1 VITTSAKTRPAAEQ
15 RANSQR
21 VRPTRS
27 SGRRNRSHGRAV
39 ADDGAGIASG
49 SSVGTVLLGVGGALP
64 VVALDG
70 LEDDNRPN
78 GLTTLLDAV
87 TVRERVTSYT
97 SAPS

>member
-1 VITTSAKTRPAAEQ
+1 MITASAKTSPAAEQ

-27 SGRRNRSHGRAV
+27 SGRRNVSRRRAV
-39 ADDGAGIASG
+39 SAGGAVVASG
-49 SSVGTVLLGVGGALP
+49 SSVGMVLLGVGVDLR
-64 VVALDG
+64 VVAPG
-70 LEDDNRPN
+70 GSEQNTRPN
-78 GLTTLLDAV
+78 GLIVLRDSI